1 MTVLLSVLAYLFVA
15 VASMC
20 LVACVAILGRDRLHR
35 LRGNVRPYL
44 WAARRQIALLVAVL
58 LASAVGREG
67 LQAVSEVYGWRATG
81 TIFAIEGTF
90 VAWIQGTLLSPAATV
105 YFSWIY
111 IYAYVFLLVFPFLAY
126 GALSTPRT
134 LKRLIVAYAFNYA
147 IGLVIYTV
155 VFAHGPRNVDIVTS
169 LLFTFNPG
177 FQELAAQVNESA
189 NVFPS
194 LHTSLSMTVATFAY
208 LTREEYPVWAVLAAW
223 IAASVMLATMY
234 LGIHWLIDVLGGIVL
249 ALGCVAA
256 SRRIVDRDRG
266 DRGRDDGMETNETMV
281 DGVETNGTTNAD
293 RISTSV
299 DDRPTGRRS
308 TGSPKDP

>member
-1 MTVLLSVLAYLFVA
+1 MIVLLSVLAYLFVV

-20 LVACVAILGRDRLHR
+20 LVAAVAILGQGGLYR
-35 LRGNVRPYL
+35 LRANLRSYL
-44 WAARRQIALLVAVL
+44 WATRKQIAILLAVL
-58 LASAVGREG
+58 LTSALGRGG
-67 LQAVSEVYGWRATG
+67 LQVISEVYGWRATG

-90 VAWIQGTLLSPAATV
+90 VAWVQGTLLSPIATV

-134 LKRLIVAYAFNYA
+134 LKRLIVAYALNYA
-147 IGLVIYTV
+147 VGLVVYTM
-155 VFAHGPRNVDIVTS
+155 VFAHGPRNVDVVAS
-169 LLFTFNPG
+169 LLFTYNPG
-177 FQELAAQVNESA
+177 FQELAAQVNENA

-208 LTREEYPVWAVLAAW
+208 LTREEYPVWTVLSAW

-249 ALGCVAA
+249 ALGCVSA
-256 SRRIVDRDRG
+256 SRRIV
-266 DRGRDDGMETNETMV
+266 
-281 DGVETNGTTNAD
+281 A
-293 RISTSV
+293 
-299 DDRPTGRRS
+299 P
-308 TGSPKDP
+308 DPGARAKR